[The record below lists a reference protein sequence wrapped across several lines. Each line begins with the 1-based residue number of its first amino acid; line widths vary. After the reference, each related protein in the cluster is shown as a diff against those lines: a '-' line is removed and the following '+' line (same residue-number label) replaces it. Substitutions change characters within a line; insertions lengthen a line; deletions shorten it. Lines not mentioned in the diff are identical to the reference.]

1 MKIYKVTRTD
11 LWSYDDFD
19 SFVCVA
25 PDMETAKRLIPAH
38 GYQERIE
45 THTWA
50 EKDKGEYFHAWTADK
65 NAVKVELLGIAD
77 ATFDKTK
84 ILLASFNAG

>member
-11 LWSYDDFD
+11 TISYDEFD
-19 SFVCVA
+19 SFICVA
-25 PDMETAKRLIPAH
+25 PNMDTAKNLIPTLALD
-38 GYQERIE
+38 GYEA
-45 THTWA
+45 HTWEEDNCYA
-50 EKDKGEYFHAWTADK
+50 FSSWTRDK
-65 NAVKVELLGIAD
+65 NAIHAELLGIAD